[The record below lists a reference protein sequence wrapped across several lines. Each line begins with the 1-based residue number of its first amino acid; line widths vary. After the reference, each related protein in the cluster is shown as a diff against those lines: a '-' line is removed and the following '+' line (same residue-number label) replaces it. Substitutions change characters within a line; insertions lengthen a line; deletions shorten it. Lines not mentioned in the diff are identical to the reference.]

1 MTHSKE
7 DDRGTFSEQFGE
19 MVKQE
24 FWIVF
29 KAFFAPIIGTIA
41 VYDHLRKV
49 IRLVD
54 APPRR

>member
-1 MTHSKE
+1 MTAPEEQDH
-7 DDRGTFSEQFGE
+7 GTFAEQFGE

-41 VYDHLRKV
+41 VFDHLKEV

>member
-1 MTHSKE
+1 MTHSK
-7 DDRGTFSEQFGE
+7 DTDHGTLAEQFGE
-19 MVKQE
+19 MFKQE

-41 VYDHLRKV
+41 VYDHLKEV